1 MDPLEYLNALRR
13 RWPVVAI
20 TFAVALLVGWMTTT
34 TVIPI
39 GPPQRTFQAK
49 TLILNTGQLNV
60 PGITGLPTVATLTT
74 VGEVPVRVAEKIGY
88 EGHPSDL
95 AAKVSASAGREGG
108 GLLEIT
114 ATSNDA
120 REAKLLA
127 DTFAEE
133 VIAFLQERKSDLIAQ
148 QMKFYNRRLEQLQ
161 AEIEALEEQIAGA
174 PAGELQLLNQT
185 HAAKLQIFGFLSQQS
200 NALVYSAAEP
210 GTLLIVQRAEPQ
222 EIVQS
227 GFQPPSDRTG
237 RLILAG
243 IIGLVLGG
251 VLALLIDRVDV
262 RIRERGAAEQH
273 FDLPVL
279 SEIPTMRRHQADGLV
294 ETAERPTS
302 PPAEAFRLLGM
313 TLSQP
318 STLNGSKGTSAA
330 GATRSPLILVT
341 SPGPREGKSTVVA
354 NLAAAFSGIGESV
367 LVLSCDFRQPTV
379 HKLLGTPNG
388 FGLTDALETAMNGD
402 SRSRAEAWEPGVP
415 ESAAPHSGSV
425 LVRPSPL
432 LARERV
438 RQGLTQA
445 IRQSPLSGV
454 MVVASGSHPETPS
467 ALLTSGTMR
476 QVLAEARRLGRMI
489 LIDTP
494 PLLDASDAAHL
505 FPEVDA
511 VLIVA
516 RAGKTT
522 VAQAQRTATLLKR
535 LNAPAVGVVLNG
547 ARGMGARYRF
557 PRLRLPRRG

>member
-20 TFAVALLVGWMTTT
+20 TFVVVLIVGWMTTT

-39 GPPQRTFQAK
+39 GPPERTFQAK
-49 TLILNTGQLNV
+49 TTILNTGELNV
-60 PGITGLPTVATLTT
+60 PGVASLQTVAALTT
-74 VGEVPVRVAEKIGY
+74 VGEVPVQVAERIGY
-88 EGHPSDL
+88 EGHPGEL
-95 AAKVSASAGREGG
+95 AAKVAASAAES

-114 ATSNDA
+114 ATSNDPQ
-120 REAKLLA
+120 EAKLFA
-127 DTFAEE
+127 NTFAEE
-133 VIAFLQERKSDLIAQ
+133 LITFLQERKADLTAQ
-148 QMKFYNRRLEQLQ
+148 LMKLYNRRLERLE
-161 AEIEALEEQIAGA
+161 AEIQALEDQVDQA
-174 PAGELQLLNQT
+174 PEDELLNQT
-185 HAAKLQIFGFLSQQS
+185 LQAKVQIFGLLSQQS
-200 NALVYSAAEP
+200 NSLVYSAAEP
-210 GTLLIVQRAEPQ
+210 GTLFIVERAEPR
-222 EIVQS
+222 EIFQP
-227 GFQPPSDRTG
+227 GFQAPSDRTG

-262 RIRERGAAEQH
+262 RIRDRGAAEQH

-330 GATRSPLILVT
+330 AANKSPLILVT
-341 SPGPREGKSTVVA
+341 SPGPREGKSTIVA

-379 HKLLGTPNG
+379 HELLGTPNG

-445 IRQSPLSGV
+445 TRQSPLSGV
-454 MVVASGSHPETPS
+454 MVVASGSRPETPS

-522 VAQAQRTATLLKR
+522 VAEAQRTATLLKR